1 MYIFCVNT
9 RVRFVSYNTHNTI
22 IKNFYKCSNTRTT
35 VRRFERRCTHFSH
48 FRILPRKDNRR
59 VVCTLKQRIT
69 SSIVKSRNLVW
80 WRIDYKA
87 ADTLKSQRRTKIIDG
102 EGG

>member
-1 MYIFCVNT
+1 MSGLYRIT
-9 RVRFVSYNTHNTI
+9 HIIQSYRISTSVQI
-22 IKNFYKCSNTRTT
+22 REPLY
-35 VRRFERRCTHFSH
+35 VY
-48 FRILPRKDNRR
+48 FRILSRKDNRR

-69 SSIVKSRNLVW
+69 SSIVKSRDLVW

-87 ADTLKSQRRTKIIDG
+87 ADTLKSQRRTKIIDE